1 MNFSTLDIVIFIGY
15 CLLIIGVGLWVSREK
30 KGHTK
35 DSTDY
40 FLASKSLP
48 WWAIGASLIAS
59 NISAEQF
66 IGMSGSGFAIGLGIA
81 SYEFMAAA
89 TLILVAKFFL
99 PIYIKEGIFT
109 MPQFLK
115 LRYDDRIRT
124 SLAIFWI
131 MLYIFVNLTSVL
143 YLSALALSVVLDIST
158 TQAIIGLAFVA
169 VAYSIYGGLKAVAW
183 TDVIQVIFLIFG
195 GLITTYLALDAVSG
209 GAGALEGLSMLYEK
223 APQKF
228 DMILDEEN
236 PFYKDLP
243 GLTVLLGGM
252 WIANISYWGF
262 NQYIVQRAL
271 AAKSVKE
278 VQWGLVF
285 AAFLKLLIPLVVVI
299 PGIAAFVLNAD
310 ISRYDEAYPWLL
322 GNLVPTGIK
331 GLAFAALIAAALS
344 SLSSMMNSTATIF
357 TLDIYKSHLNK
368 TASETQLVK
377 VGRIVSLVAIVIAAL
392 VAQPLLAGQ
401 EQIFQFIQK
410 YTGYVS
416 PGIVVLFVFGLF
428 WKKTTSNAA
437 LAAAI
442 ASVPV
447 SIIIDLV
454 FPTLPFLDQMGVV
467 FLLLSALVVVYSL
480 YENRQRNIYPA
491 YTIDT
496 TKDIFT
502 TDTIFNVTA
511 TGIVFVLA
519 AIYIIF
525 W

>member
-1 MNFSTLDIVIFIGY
+1 MNLSALDFVIFIGY
-15 CLLIIGVGLWVSREK
+15 CVLIIVIGILVSREK

-35 DSTDY
+35 NSTDY
-40 FLASKSLP
+40 FLASKALP

-81 SYEFMAAA
+81 SYEFMAAI
-89 TLILVAKFFL
+89 TLLLVAKYFL

-131 MLYIFVNLTSVL
+131 MLYIFVNLTTVL

-158 TQAIIGLAFVA
+158 IQAMIGLAAVA

-183 TDVIQVIFLIFG
+183 TDVVQVIFLVLG
-195 GLITTYLALDAVSG
+195 GMITTVLALDAVSG
-209 GAGALEGLSMLYEK
+209 GNGAIAGFSQLLEQV
-223 APQKF
+223 PQKF
-228 DMILDEEN
+228 DMILDESN

-243 GLTVLLGGM
+243 GMTVLFGGM

-262 NQYIVQRAL
+262 NQYIIQRAL

-278 VQWGLVF
+278 VQWGLSF
-285 AAFLKLLIPLVVVI
+285 AAFLKLLIPLVVVL
-299 PGIAAFVLNAD
+299 PGIAAFALDAN

-322 GNLVPTGIK
+322 SNIVPTGIK

-357 TLDIYKSHLNK
+357 TLDIYKAHLKPDANEK
-368 TASETQLVK
+368 QLVT
-377 VGRIVSLVAIVIAAL
+377 VGRLVSLVAIIIACI
-392 VAQPLLAGQ
+392 VAEPLLGGE

-416 PGIVVLFVFGLF
+416 PGIMVLFVFGLF

-437 LAAAI
+437 LATAI
-442 ASVPV
+442 ASVPF
-447 SIIIDLV
+447 SIIVDLV
-454 FPTLPFLDQMGVV
+454 FPAMPFLDQMGVV
-467 FLLLSALVVVYSL
+467 FLLLTTLIIVYSL
-480 YENRQRNIYPA
+480 FENKVKGTVPENYVRIE
-491 YTIDT
+491 
-496 TKDIFT
+496 KHLFK
-502 TDTIFNVTA
+502 TDTIFNVA
-511 TGIVFVLA
+511 AMFIVLVTA

>member
-1 MNFSTLDIVIFIGY
+1 MNFSTLDFAIFIGY
-15 CLLIIGVGLWVSREK
+15 CVLIIAVGIWVSREK
-30 KGHTK
+30 KGHIK
-35 DSTDY
+35 NSTDY

-89 TLILVAKFFL
+89 TLIIVAKFFL

-131 MLYIFVNLTSVL
+131 MLYIFVNLTTVL
-143 YLSALALSVVLDIST
+143 YLSALALSVVFGVST
-158 TQAIIGLAFVA
+158 MWAIIGLAVVA
-169 VAYSIYGGLKAVAW
+169 VSYSIYGGLKAVAW
-183 TDVIQVIFLIFG
+183 TDVIQVVFLILG
-195 GLITTYLALDAVSG
+195 GLVTTFLALDAVSG
-209 GAGALEGLSMLYEK
+209 GDGPMRGMAMLLEK
-223 APQKF
+223 APEKF
-228 DMILDEEN
+228 DMILSKEN

-243 GLTVLLGGM
+243 GMTVLFGGM

-271 AAKSVKE
+271 AAKSLKE

-299 PGIAAFVLNAD
+299 PGIAAFALNAE

-322 GNLVPTGIK
+322 SNLVPTGLK
-331 GLAFAALIAAALS
+331 GLAFAALMAAALS

-357 TLDIYKSHLNK
+357 TIDIYKAHLKPDANEK
-368 TASETQLVK
+368 QLVII
-377 VGRIVSLVAIVIAAL
+377 GRLVSLTAIIIAVMVAE
-392 VAQPLLAGQ
+392 PLLGGE

-428 WKKTTSNAA
+428 WKKATSNAA
-437 LAAAI
+437 LATAI
-442 ASVPV
+442 ASVPF
-447 SIIIDLV
+447 SIIIDQL
-454 FPTLPFLDQMGVV
+454 FPAMPFLDQMGLV
-467 FLLLSALVVVYSL
+467 FLLLATLMVVFSL
-480 YENRQRNIYPA
+480 YENKARGILPTNAIQYDRSLF
-491 YTIDT
+491 
-496 TKDIFT
+496 K
-502 TDTIFNVTA
+502 TDMIFNVA
-511 TGIVFVLA
+511 SFAIVLA
-519 AIYIIF
+519 LAAVYIIF

>member
-1 MNFSTLDIVIFIGY
+1 MNFSTLDFIVFIGY
-15 CLLIIGVGLWVSREK
+15 CVLIIVVGILVSREK

-35 DSTDY
+35 NSTDY

-89 TLILVAKFFL
+89 TLIIVAKFFL

-131 MLYIFVNLTSVL
+131 MLYIFVNLTTVL
-143 YLSALALSVVLDIST
+143 YLSALALSVVLEVST
-158 TQAIIGLAFVA
+158 TTAIIGLAVIA
-169 VAYSIYGGLKAVAW
+169 VAYSVYGGLKAVAW
-183 TDVIQVIFLIFG
+183 TDVIQVIFLIMG
-195 GLITTYLALDAVSG
+195 GLVTTYLALDAVSG
-209 GAGALEGLSMLYEK
+209 GAGPFQGMSMLLQK
-223 APQKF
+223 APEKF
-228 DMILDEEN
+228 DMILSEEN

-243 GLTVLLGGM
+243 GITVLVGGM

-299 PGIAAFVLNAD
+299 PGIAAFVLNAE

-322 GNLVPTGIK
+322 GHLVPTGIK

-357 TLDIYKSHLNK
+357 TMDIYKSHLKPDATEN
-368 TASETQLVK
+368 QMVM
-377 VGRIVSLVAIVIAAL
+377 VGRLVSLVAIVIAVL
-392 VAQPLLAGQ
+392 VAEPLLGGE

-416 PGIVVLFVFGLF
+416 PGIVVLFLFGLF
-428 WKKTTSNAA
+428 WKRATSNAA
-437 LAAAI
+437 LATAI
-442 ASVPV
+442 ASVPF
-447 SIIIDLV
+447 SIIIDML
-454 FPTLPFLDQMGVV
+454 FPTMPFLDQMGLV
-467 FLLLSALVVVYSL
+467 FLLLAALMVAISLFENNVRGKFPENTVVIEKEL
-480 YENRQRNIYPA
+480 F
-491 YTIDT
+491 
-496 TKDIFT
+496 K
-502 TDTIFNVTA
+502 TDSIFNVA
-511 TGIVFVLA
+511 SMAIVLVLA

>member
-1 MNFSTLDIVIFIGY
+1 MNFSTLDFIVFIGY
-15 CLLIIGVGLWVSREK
+15 CLLIIAVGLWVSREK

-35 DSTDY
+35 NATDY

-131 MLYIFVNLTSVL
+131 MLYIFVNLTTVL
-143 YLSALALSVVLDIST
+143 YLSALALSVVLGVST
-158 TQAIIGLAFVA
+158 TWAIVGLAVVA
-169 VAYSIYGGLKAVAW
+169 VTYSIYGGLKAVAW
-183 TDVIQVIFLIFG
+183 TDVIQVIFLILG
-195 GLITTYLALDAVSG
+195 GLVTTYLALDAVSG
-209 GAGALEGLSMLYEK
+209 GSGPFRGMAMLLEE

-228 DMILDEEN
+228 DMILSEEN

-243 GLTVLLGGM
+243 GITVLVGGM

-299 PGIAAFVLNAD
+299 PGIAAFALNAE

-322 GNLVPTGIK
+322 GNLVPTGLK

-357 TLDIYKSHLNK
+357 TMDIYKDHLKKDANEK
-368 TASETQLVK
+368 QMVM
-377 VGRIVSLVAIVIAAL
+377 VGRIVSLVAIIIAVL
-392 VAQPLLAGQ
+392 VAEPLLGGE

-416 PGIVVLFVFGLF
+416 PGIVVLFLFGLF
-428 WKKTTSNAA
+428 WKRATSNAA
-437 LAAAI
+437 LATAI
-442 ASVPV
+442 ASVPF
-447 SIIIDLV
+447 SIIIDMM
-454 FPTLPFLDQMGVV
+454 FPAMPFLDQMGLV
-467 FLLLSALVVVYSL
+467 FLLLSALMVGYSL
-480 YENRQRNIYPA
+480 WENSKGKYPTNTVE
-491 YTIDT
+491 YN
-496 TKDIFT
+496 KGLFT
-502 TDTIFNVTA
+502 TDSIFNVA
-511 TGIVFVLA
+511 SFAIIFVLA
-519 AIYIIF
+519 AVYIIF

>member
-1 MNFSTLDIVIFIGY
+1 MNFSTLDFIIFFGY
-15 CLLIIGVGLWVSREK
+15 CVLIIVVGILVSREK
-30 KGHTK
+30 KGHVK
-35 DSTDY
+35 NSTDY

-81 SYEFMAAA
+81 SYEFMAAV
-89 TLILVAKFFL
+89 TLLLVAKFFL

-124 SLAIFWI
+124 SLAVFWI
-131 MLYIFVNLTSVL
+131 MLYIFVNLTTVL
-143 YLSALALSVVLDIST
+143 YLSALALSVVLGITT

-169 VAYSIYGGLKAVAW
+169 TAYSIYGGLKAVAW
-183 TDVIQVIFLIFG
+183 TDVIQVVFLIFG
-195 GLITTYLALDAVSG
+195 GLVTTYLALDAVSG
-209 GAGALEGLSMLYEK
+209 GAGPLAGLASLYEQ

-228 DMILDEEN
+228 DMILDEAN

-243 GLTVLLGGM
+243 GMTVLFGGM

-262 NQYIVQRAL
+262 NQYIIQRAL
-271 AAKSVKE
+271 AAKSIKE

-285 AAFLKLLIPLVVVI
+285 AAFLKLLIPLVVVL
-299 PGIAAFVLNAD
+299 PGIAAFALNAE

-322 GNLVPTGIK
+322 SNLVPTGIK

-357 TLDIYKSHLNK
+357 TLDIYKAHLKKDANEK
-368 TASETQLVK
+368 QLVSI
-377 VGRIVSLVAIVIAAL
+377 GRLVSLVAIVIAVM
-392 VAQPLLAGQ
+392 VAEPLLGGE

-416 PGIVVLFVFGLF
+416 PGIVVLFIFGLF

-437 LAAAI
+437 LATAI
-442 ASVPV
+442 ASVPF
-447 SIIIDLV
+447 SIIIDQV
-454 FPTLPFLDQMGVV
+454 FPTMPFLDQMGLV
-467 FLLLSALVVVYSL
+467 FLLLSTLIVIYSL
-480 YENRQRNIYPA
+480 FENKSKGVVPENYIRIERKLFK
-491 YTIDT
+491 T
-496 TKDIFT
+496 DI
-502 TDTIFNVTA
+502 IFNMAAMLILFA
-511 TGIVFVLA
+511 TA